1 MARTTTH
8 NRVMLELRSISH
20 VWQSPGAAPRVLL
33 NHLDLQVQAGETVA
47 ILGPSGS
54 GKSTL
59 LKIIAGL
66 QVPDA
71 GQVWCQ
77 GQDVSAVPTHLR
89 RFALMFQDF
98 ALFPHL
104 NVQDNV
110 AFSLVEQGVARNA
123 ARIQAQAMLA
133 RFGMQ
138 AHAQGRVWQLSGGEQ
153 QRVALA
159 RALISKPRVLLLDEP
174 FSALDF
180 ELRATLRAEFAQ
192 HLAQTPMAVIWVTHD
207 ETEARSVGARG
218 LRLQA
223 GALQKLW

>member
-1 MARTTTH
+1 
-8 NRVMLELRSISH
+8 MLELRALTH
-20 VWQSPGAAPRVLL
+20 CWQTSGAAPRVLMQG
-33 NHLDLQVQAGETVA
+33 LDLQVQAGETVA

-66 QVPDA
+66 QRPDA

-77 GQDVSAVPTHLR
+77 GQDISAVPTHLR

-104 NVQDNV
+104 SVQDNV
-110 AFSLVEQGVARNA
+110 AFSLVEQGMARGD
-123 ARIQAQAMLA
+123 ARAQARDMLQ
-133 RFGMQ
+133 RFGMH

-159 RALISKPRVLLLDEP
+159 RALISKPRVLMLDEP

-180 ELRATLRAEFAQ
+180 ELRAILRAEFA
-192 HLAQTPMAVIWVTHD
+192 HHIAQTPMAVLWVTHD
-207 ETEARSVGARG
+207 ETEARSIGARG
-218 LRLQA
+218 LRLHA
-223 GALQKLW
+223 GALQQLW

>member
-1 MARTTTH
+1 MTSTH
-8 NRVMLELRSISH
+8 NRAMLELHSISH
-20 VWQSPGAAPRVLL
+20 HWQAPGAAPRVLL
-33 NHLDLQVQAGETVA
+33 DRLDLQVQAGETVA

-66 QVPDA
+66 LMPDA

-77 GQDVSAVPTHLR
+77 GQDMSAVPTHLR

-104 NVQDNV
+104 SVQDNV
-110 AFSLVEQGVARNA
+110 AFALVEQGVARSA
-123 ARIQAQAMLA
+123 ARTQARDMLE

-192 HLAQTPMAVIWVTHD
+192 HIAQTPMAVLWVTHD
-207 ETEARSVGARG
+207 ETEARSVGVRG
-218 LRLQA
+218 LRLHQ
-223 GALQKLW
+223 GTLERLW

>member
-1 MARTTTH
+1 
-8 NRVMLELRSISH
+8 MLELRAITH
-20 VWQSPGAAPRVLL
+20 HWQVPGAAPRVLL
-33 NHLDLQVQAGETVA
+33 QQLNLQVKEGETVA

-66 QVPDA
+66 QAPDA

-77 GQDVSAVPTHLR
+77 GVDISAMPAHRR

-104 NVQDNV
+104 SVQDNV
-110 AFSLVEQGVARNA
+110 AFSLVEQGMARKL
-123 ARIQAQAMLA
+123 ARAQALAMLQ

-138 AHAQGRVWQLSGGEQ
+138 THALGRVWQLSGGEQ

-180 ELRATLRAEFAQ
+180 ELRTTLRAEFAQ
-192 HLAQTPMAVIWVTHD
+192 HIAQAPMAVLWVTHD
-207 ETEARSVGARG
+207 EAEARSVGARG
-218 LRLQA
+218 FRLHEA
-223 GALQKLW
+223 ALQRLW

>member
-1 MARTTTH
+1 
-8 NRVMLELRSISH
+8 MLELHSISH
-20 VWQSPGAAPRVLL
+20 HWQAPGAAPRVLL
-33 NHLDLQVQAGETVA
+33 DRLDLQVQAGETVA

-66 QVPDA
+66 LMPDA

-77 GQDVSAVPTHLR
+77 GQDMSAVPTHLR

-104 NVQDNV
+104 SVQDNV
-110 AFSLVEQGVARNA
+110 AFALVEQGVARSA
-123 ARIQAQAMLA
+123 ARTQARDMLE

-192 HLAQTPMAVIWVTHD
+192 HIAQTPMAVLWVTHD
-207 ETEARSVGARG
+207 ETEARSVGVRG
-218 LRLQA
+218 LRLHQ
-223 GALQKLW
+223 GTLERLW

>member
-1 MARTTTH
+1 MTSTH
-8 NRVMLELRSISH
+8 NRVMLELRSISYH
-20 VWQSPGAAPRVLL
+20 WQAPGAAPRVLL
-33 NHLDLQVQAGETVA
+33 DRLHLQVQAGETVA

-59 LKIIAGL
+59 LRIIAGL
-66 QVPDA
+66 LMPDA

-77 GQDVSAVPTHLR
+77 GQDMSAVPTHLR

-104 NVQDNV
+104 SVQDNV
-110 AFSLVEQGVARNA
+110 AFALVEQGVARSA
-123 ARIQAQAMLA
+123 ARTQARDMLE

-159 RALISKPRVLLLDEP
+159 RALISTPRVLLLDEP

-192 HLAQTPMAVIWVTHD
+192 HIAQTPMAVLWVTHD
-207 ETEARSVGARG
+207 ETEARSVGVRG
-218 LRLQA
+218 LRLHQ
-223 GALQKLW
+223 GALERLW

>member
-1 MARTTTH
+1 
-8 NRVMLELRSISH
+8 MLELRSISH
-20 VWQSPGAAPRVLL
+20 HWQAPGAALRVLL
-33 NHLDLQVQAGETVA
+33 DRLDLQVQAGETVA

-59 LKIIAGL
+59 LRIIAGL
-66 QVPDA
+66 LMPDA

-77 GQDVSAVPTHLR
+77 GQDMSAVPTHLR

-104 NVQDNV
+104 SVQDNV
-110 AFSLVEQGVARNA
+110 AFALVEQGVARSA
-123 ARIQAQAMLA
+123 ARTQARDILE

-180 ELRATLRAEFAQ
+180 DLRSTLRAEFAQ
-192 HLAQTPMAVIWVTHD
+192 HIAQTPMAVLWVTHD
-207 ETEARSVGARG
+207 ETEARSVGVRG
-218 LRLQA
+218 LRLHQ
-223 GALQKLW
+223 GTLERLW